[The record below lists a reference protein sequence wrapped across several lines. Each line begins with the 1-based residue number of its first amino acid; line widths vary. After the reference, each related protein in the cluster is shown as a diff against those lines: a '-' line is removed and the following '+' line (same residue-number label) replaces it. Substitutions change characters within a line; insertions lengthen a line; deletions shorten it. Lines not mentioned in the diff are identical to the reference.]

1 MDEMDSTVIFQI
13 KDADTDIKATAA
25 HRDGSDLVTI
35 MSPDRDAYITLSLA
49 DFRRLVASVD
59 RHF

>member
-1 MDEMDSTVIFQI
+1 MDITTIFQI
-13 KDADTDIKATAA
+13 KDADTNIKATTARA
-25 HRDGSDLVTI
+25 DDTDFISIV
-35 MSPDRDAYITLSLA
+35 SPDHDAVITFTLT